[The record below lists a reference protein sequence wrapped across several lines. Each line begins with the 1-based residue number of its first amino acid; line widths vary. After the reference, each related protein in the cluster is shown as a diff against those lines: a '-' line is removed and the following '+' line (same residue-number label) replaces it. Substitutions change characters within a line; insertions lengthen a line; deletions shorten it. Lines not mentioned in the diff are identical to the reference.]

1 MRLNSTKLVM
11 LITPLA
17 VVAYAWVVGRKLH
30 WAGAAAALFVSG
42 FGILFI
48 YASSLAYLVDANPG
62 RSIAATASNSSFR
75 GFAGMISAEVATPLR
90 QSLGDA
96 GLYSLWAGLLI
107 ITELMVLLVIW
118 KGQRWREEEEKRE
131 RKQHGAYS

>member
-1 MRLNSTKLVM
+1 M

-17 VVAYAWVVGRKLH
+17 AVAYAWVVGKKLH

-42 FGILFI
+42 FGVLFI

-75 GFAGMISAEVATPLR
+75 GFAGMISAEVASPLR
-90 QSLGDA
+90 QFLGDA
-96 GLYSLWAGLLI
+96 GLYGLWAGLLI
-107 ITELMVLLVIW
+107 IAELMVLLVIW
-118 KGQRWREEEEKRE
+118 KGQRWREEEERRE
-131 RKQHGAYS
+131 RREHGA

>member
-1 MRLNSTKLVM
+1 M
-11 LITPLA
+11 LIIPPA
-17 VVAYAWVVGRKLH
+17 VIAYAWVAAKGLH
-30 WAGAAAALFVSG
+30 WAYAILALFVSG

-75 GFAGMISAEVATPLR
+75 GFAGMIASQIATPLR
-90 QSLGDA
+90 QVLGDG
-96 GLYSLWAGLLI
+96 GLYSIWAGLLVV
-107 ITELMVLLVIW
+107 TELMVLLVIW

-131 RKQHGAYS
+131 RRQNGT